1 MKKIILVLALLTLTS
16 NFAYSEENEQEK
28 MEADEGYV
36 MSLVRLC
43 KGFAQDDEVSQ
54 TAMNT
59 YLLTCINDELEEGD
73 YKLIN
78 VLPKNEDE

>member
-43 KGFAQDDEVSQ
+43 KGFAQDDEVAQ
-54 TAMNT
+54 TAMNS

-73 YKLIN
+73 YKRIN

>member
-1 MKKIILVLALLTLTS
+1 MLVLTLLTLTS

-36 MSLVRLC
+36 IGLLRLC
-43 KGFAQDDEVSQ
+43 KSYAQDDEVAQ

-59 YLLTCINDELEEGD
+59 FLLTCINDELEEGD